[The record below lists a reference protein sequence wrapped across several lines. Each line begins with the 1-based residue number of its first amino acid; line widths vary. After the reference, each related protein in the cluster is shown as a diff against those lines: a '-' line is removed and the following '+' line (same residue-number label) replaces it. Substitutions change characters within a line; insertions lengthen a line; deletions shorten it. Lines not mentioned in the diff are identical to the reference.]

1 LLHKTS
7 GFASKRFIVKNNSSP
22 PHVALLIETTR
33 TYTREILAG
42 VRQYLA
48 KYGPWSAFVEL
59 RSLETQPPD
68 WLHNWHGDGILTR
81 TFTRKMAKLVAET
94 GLPAIEL
101 RSPSLCP
108 NLPWVGMDNGRIG
121 QMVAEHFIN
130 RGYINFATYTL
141 DIEPFFQERVRDFV
155 TELQIKGYRCEA
167 LPSEGDG
174 NESDWEKSQNR
185 LSEWLN
191 ALPKPVGVFA
201 ANDQLGVRILDACQ
215 RIGIAV
221 PEDVAVVG
229 TENEE
234 TLCSFATPT
243 LTSVQFDGRQV
254 GYKAAGLLDALISG
268 KSIAQETLIES
279 PGIVARES
287 TNDLVIN
294 DGLTRSAVR
303 IIREGALSGINVG
316 DVCQRLNVSR
326 STLERRMKQSLNR
339 TPKNELL
346 RVRFKEVERLLRETD
361 FTMETI
367 SELTGFTHCH
377 YLQSAFKERHGVT
390 PGQYR
395 RSAKP

>member
-1 LLHKTS
+1 
-7 GFASKRFIVKNNSSP
+7 VKNTASP

-59 RSLETQPPD
+59 RSLESEPPE

-81 TFTRKMAKLVAET
+81 TFTEKMAKLVSET

-108 NLPWVGMDNGRIG
+108 NLPWVGMDNRRIG

-130 RGYINFATYTL
+130 RGYINFAAYTL
-141 DIEPFFQERVRDFV
+141 DVEPFFQERVRNFV
-155 TELQIKGYRCEA
+155 TELQKKGYDCEE
-167 LPSEGDG
+167 LPSDG
-174 NESDWEKSQNR
+174 NGNRSDWEKSQNR

-201 ANDQLGVRILDACQ
+201 ANDQLGVRILDACE
-215 RIGIAV
+215 RMEIAV

-254 GYKAAGLLDALISG
+254 GYKAAGLLDTLISG
-268 KSIAQETLIES
+268 GSIARETLVES
-279 PGIVARES
+279 PGIAARGS

-294 DGLTRSAVR
+294 DGLIRSAVR
-303 IIREGALSGINVG
+303 IIREEALSGINVG
-316 DVCQRLNVSR
+316 DVCNRLNVSR
-326 STLERRMKQSLNR
+326 STLERRMKQNLHR

-367 SELTGFTHCH
+367 SELAGFTHCH
-377 YLQSAFKERHGVT
+377 YLQTAFKDRHGVT
-390 PGQYR
+390 PGQFR
-395 RSAKP
+395 QRAKS

>member
-1 LLHKTS
+1 
-7 GFASKRFIVKNNSSP
+7 
-22 PHVALLIETTR
+22 
-33 TYTREILAG
+33 
-42 VRQYLA
+42 
-48 KYGPWSAFVEL
+48 
-59 RSLETQPPD
+59 
-68 WLHNWHGDGILTR
+68 
-81 TFTRKMAKLVAET
+81 
-94 GLPAIEL
+94 
-101 RSPSLCP
+101 
-108 NLPWVGMDNGRIG
+108 
-121 QMVAEHFIN
+121 MVAEHFIN

-243 LTSVQFDGRQV
+243 LTSVQFDGAQV
-254 GYKAAGLLDALISG
+254 GYKAAELLDALMSG
-268 KSIAQETLIES
+268 KKVAQETLIES
-279 PGIVARES
+279 PGIVPRAS
-287 TNDLVIN
+287 TDDLVIN
-294 DGLTRSAVR
+294 DGLARAAVR
-303 IIREGALSGINVG
+303 MIRERALSGINVAE
-316 DVCQRLNVSR
+316 VSRTLKVSR
-326 STLERRMKQSLNR
+326 STLERRMKNALNR
-339 TPKNELL
+339 TPKEELS
-346 RVRFKEVERLLRETD
+346 RVRFKEVERLLRETT

-377 YLQSAFKERHGVT
+377 YLQTAFKERHGVT

-395 RSAKP
+395 QSAKP